1 MRTMSLHCYYLKVNW
16 RPPGNGFTNEVL
28 LTIHKSL
35 RVVHY

>member
-1 MRTMSLHCYYLKVNW
+1 MRTINLHFYYRKVKW

-28 LTIHKSL
+28 LTIHNSL